1 MKILF
6 DQGAP
11 APLRRY
17 LVGHS
22 VDTAYERGWSDLR
35 NGDLL
40 ARAEMDGYELL
51 ITTDQN
57 MRYQQITLQPE
68 VLRWARERA
77 GLSPEQLAK
86 KMQVKPERVS
96 RWEITGKIS
105 IAQGDRLAE
114 RTYTPLGYLYL
125 SKPPEEPLPIRD
137 FRTRGDGPTT
147 RPSLNLLE
155 TVYQMQRRQDWMRD
169 DLIEGGTAPLDFVGA
184 YSVDDSHT
192 EVAAAMRAAL
202 GLANGWAE
210 EIDTWSEALG
220 DLRTRSDEA
229 GILVVSNGVVGN
241 NTRRKL
247 DRTEFQGFALVDEYA
262 PLVFVNAADFKTAQ
276 MFTLAHEV
284 AHLFVGEEGL
294 SLFDRL
300 LPVDH
305 STERFCNR
313 VAAEFL
319 VPQEELQDYWP
330 TVQDLTN
337 PYRTVARKFKVS
349 DIVGAYRALD
359 LDLIDRDTFFTL
371 YNENKCQT
379 ESRKA
384 TTGRGTIWD
393 TQRWRIGP
401 RFAGAV
407 ARAAKEG
414 RLSYREAY
422 SLTGLKSDT
431 FDQMPEKMGI
441 VL

>member
-1 MKILF
+1 MTS
-6 DQGAP
+6 
-11 APLRRY
+11 RR
-17 LVGHS
+17 
-22 VDTAYERGWSDLR
+22 
-35 NGDLL
+35 
-40 ARAEMDGYELL
+40 
-51 ITTDQN
+51 
-57 MRYQQITLQPE
+57 QQVTLQPE
-68 VLRWARERA
+68 VLRWARDRV
-77 GLSPEQLAK
+77 GLSQEELAK
-86 KMQVKPERVS
+86 KIPVSLERVTE
-96 RWEITGKIS
+96 WEKTGKIS
-105 IAQGDRLAE
+105 IAQADRLAE

-125 SKPPEEPLPIRD
+125 SKPSEEPLPIRD

-169 DLIEGGTAPLDFVGA
+169 DLIEGGAAPLDFVGA

-220 DLRTRSDEA
+220 CLRTRSDEA

-284 AHLFVGEEGL
+284 AHLLVGEEGL

-305 STERFCNR
+305 GTERFCNR

-330 TVQDLTN
+330 TVQDSTN
-337 PYRTVARKFKVS
+337 PYRRVARKFKVS
-349 DIVGAYRALD
+349 DIVAARRLLD
-359 LDLIDRDTFFTL
+359 LNLIDQDTFFAL
-371 YNENKCQT
+371 YSEYKCQP

-407 ARAAKEG
+407 ARAAEEG
-414 RLSYREAY
+414 RLLYREAY
-422 SLTGLKSDT
+422 SLTGLKGDT
-431 FDQMPEKMGI
+431 FDQMPEKMGVI
-441 VL
+441 L

>member
-1 MKILF
+1 MTS
-6 DQGAP
+6 
-11 APLRRY
+11 RRK
-17 LVGHS
+17 
-22 VDTAYERGWSDLR
+22 
-35 NGDLL
+35 
-40 ARAEMDGYELL
+40 
-51 ITTDQN
+51 
-57 MRYQQITLQPE
+57 QITLQPE

-77 GLSPEQLAK
+77 GLSQEELANK
-86 KMQVKPERVS
+86 VPVSPDRVTE
-96 RWEITGKIS
+96 WEKTGKIS
-105 IAQGDRLAE
+105 IAQADRLAE

-125 SKPPEEPLPIRD
+125 SKPPEESLPIRD
-137 FRTRGDGPTT
+137 FRTRGDGPTK

-169 DLIEGGTAPLDFVGA
+169 DLIEGDAAPLDFVGA
-184 YSVDDSHT
+184 YSVDGSHT

-241 NTRRKL
+241 NTKRKL
-247 DRTEFQGFALVDEYA
+247 DPAEFHGFALVDEYA

-305 STERFCNR
+305 DTERFCNR

-330 TVQDLTN
+330 TVQDSTN
-337 PYRTVARKFKVS
+337 PYREIAQEFKVS
-349 DIVGAYRALD
+349 DIVAAYCALD

-371 YNENKCQT
+371 YNENRCQA
-379 ESRKA
+379 ESRKT
-384 TTGRGTIWD
+384 TTGRGNIWN
-393 TQRWRIGP
+393 TLRWRIGP

-407 ARAAKEG
+407 ARATEEG
-414 RLSYREAY
+414 RLLYREAY
-422 SLTGLKSDT
+422 SLTGLKGDT
-431 FDQMPEKMGI
+431 FEQMPEKLGI
-441 VL
+441 IL

>member
-1 MKILF
+1 MTS
-6 DQGAP
+6 
-11 APLRRY
+11 RR
-17 LVGHS
+17 
-22 VDTAYERGWSDLR
+22 R
-35 NGDLL
+35 
-40 ARAEMDGYELL
+40 
-51 ITTDQN
+51 
-57 MRYQQITLQPE
+57 QITLQPE

-77 GLSPEQLAK
+77 GLSQEELTK
-86 KMQVKPERVS
+86 KILVSLERVKE
-96 RWEITGKIS
+96 WEETGKIS
-105 IAQGDRLAE
+105 IAQADRLAE

-125 SKPPEEPLPIRD
+125 SEPPDESLPIRD
-137 FRTRGDGPTT
+137 FRTRDDGPPK
-147 RPSLNLLE
+147 RPSQDLLD
-155 TVYQMQRRQDWMRD
+155 TIYQMQRRQDWMRD
-169 DLIEGGTAPLDFVGA
+169 DLIEGGADPLEFVGA
-184 YSVDDSHT
+184 YSLTVSHA

-202 GLANGWAE
+202 GLADGWAE

-220 DLRTRSDEA
+220 YLRTRSDEA

-330 TVQDLTN
+330 TVQDPTN
-337 PYRTVARKFKVS
+337 PCRPIARKFKVS
-349 DIVGAYRALD
+349 DVVAAYRAHD
-359 LDLIDRDTFFTL
+359 LDLIDRDTFFAL
-371 YNENKCQT
+371 YNKYKCQP

-407 ARAAKEG
+407 ARAAGEG
-414 RLSYREAY
+414 RLLYREAY
-422 SLTGLKSDT
+422 SLTDLKGDA
-431 FDQMPEKMGI
+431 FEKMPEKMGI

>member
-1 MKILF
+1 MTS
-6 DQGAP
+6 
-11 APLRRY
+11 R
-17 LVGHS
+17 H
-22 VDTAYERGWSDLR
+22 
-35 NGDLL
+35 
-40 ARAEMDGYELL
+40 
-51 ITTDQN
+51 
-57 MRYQQITLQPE
+57 QQITLQPE

-77 GLSPEQLAK
+77 GLSQEELAK
-86 KMQVKPERVS
+86 KFPINVDRVTE
-96 RWEITGKIS
+96 WEETGKIS
-105 IAQGDRLAE
+105 IAQADKLAAK
-114 RTYTPLGYLYL
+114 TYTPLGYLYL
-125 SKPPEEPLPIRD
+125 SEPPDEPLPIRD
-137 FRTRGDGPTT
+137 FRTRGDGLPK
-147 RPSLNLLE
+147 RPSPDLLD
-155 TVYQMQRRQDWMRD
+155 TVYKMQRRQSWMQD
-169 DLIEGGTAPLDFVGA
+169 DLIEGGADPLEFVGA
-184 YSVDDSHT
+184 YSLMDDHT
-192 EVAAAMRAAL
+192 EIAAAMRVAL
-202 GLANGWAE
+202 GLTDGWGE

-220 DLRTRSDEA
+220 RLRIRSDEA

-241 NTRRKL
+241 STRRKL

-319 VPQEELQDYWP
+319 VPQEELQDFWP
-330 TVQDLTN
+330 KIQDSNN
-337 PYRTVARKFKVS
+337 PYRKIARKFKVS
-349 DIVGAYRALD
+349 DIVAAYRALD
-359 LDLIDRDTFFTL
+359 LGLIDRDTFFAL
-371 YNENKCQT
+371 YNEYKCQP

-393 TQRWRIGP
+393 TLRWRIGP

-422 SLTGLKSDT
+422 SLTDLKGDT
-431 FDQMPEKMGI
+431 FDQMPEKMGV

>member
-1 MKILF
+1 MTS
-6 DQGAP
+6 
-11 APLRRY
+11 RR
-17 LVGHS
+17 
-22 VDTAYERGWSDLR
+22 
-35 NGDLL
+35 
-40 ARAEMDGYELL
+40 
-51 ITTDQN
+51 
-57 MRYQQITLQPE
+57 QQITLQPE
-68 VLRWARERA
+68 LLRWARERA
-77 GLSPEQLAK
+77 GLSQEELAK
-86 KMQVKPERVS
+86 KFPINVDRVTG
-96 RWEITGKIS
+96 WEETGKIS
-105 IAQGDRLAE
+105 IAQADKLAAK
-114 RTYTPLGYLYL
+114 TYTPLGYLYL
-125 SKPPEEPLPIRD
+125 SEPPDESLPIRD
-137 FRTRGDGPTT
+137 FRTRGDSPPK
-147 RPSLNLLE
+147 RPSPDLLD
-155 TVYQMQRRQDWMRD
+155 TVYQMQRRQGWMRD
-169 DLIEGGTAPLDFVGA
+169 DLIEGGADPLEFVGA
-184 YSVDDSHT
+184 YSLTDGHT
-192 EVAAAMRAAL
+192 AVAAAMRAAL
-202 GLANGWAE
+202 GLASGWPE

-220 DLRTRSDEA
+220 RLRIRSDEA
-229 GILVVSNGVVGN
+229 GILVVSNGVVGS

-294 SLFDRL
+294 SLFDKL

-319 VPQEELQDYWP
+319 VPQKELQDYWS
-330 TVQDLTN
+330 TVRGLTN
-337 PYRTVARKFKVS
+337 PCQKIARKFKVS
-349 DIVGAYRALD
+349 DIIAAYRALD
-359 LDLIDRDTFFTL
+359 LELIDRDAFVTL
-371 YNENKCQT
+371 YNESKRQP

-422 SLTGLKSDT
+422 SLTDLKGDA
-431 FDQMPEKMGI
+431 FERMPEKMGV

>member
-1 MKILF
+1 MTS
-6 DQGAP
+6 
-11 APLRRY
+11 RR
-17 LVGHS
+17 
-22 VDTAYERGWSDLR
+22 
-35 NGDLL
+35 
-40 ARAEMDGYELL
+40 
-51 ITTDQN
+51 
-57 MRYQQITLQPE
+57 QQITLQPE
-68 VLRWARERA
+68 VLRWARDRV
-77 GLSPEQLAK
+77 GLSQEELAK
-86 KMQVKPERVS
+86 KIPVSLERVTE
-96 RWEITGKIS
+96 WEETGKIS
-105 IAQGDRLAE
+105 IAQADKLAAK
-114 RTYTPLGYLYL
+114 TYTPLGYLYL
-125 SKPPEEPLPIRD
+125 SEPPEEPLPIRD

-169 DLIEGGTAPLDFVGA
+169 DLIEGGAAPLDFVGA
-184 YSVDDSHT
+184 YSVDNSHT

-210 EIDTWSEALG
+210 EIDTWSKALG
-220 DLRTRSDEA
+220 SLRTRSDKA

-276 MFTLAHEV
+276 MFTLAYEV

-305 STERFCNR
+305 GTERFCNR

-330 TVQDLTN
+330 TVQDSTN
-337 PYRTVARKFKVS
+337 PYRRVARKFKVS
-349 DIVGAYRALD
+349 DIVAAYRALD
-359 LDLIDRDTFFTL
+359 LDLIDRDTFFAR
-371 YNENKCQT
+371 YNEYKCQP

-393 TQRWRIGP
+393 TLRWRIGP

-407 ARAAKEG
+407 ARAAGEG
-414 RLSYREAY
+414 RLLYREAY
-422 SLTGLKSDT
+422 SLTGLKGDT
-431 FDQMPEKMGI
+431 FEQMPEKMGI
-441 VL
+441 IL